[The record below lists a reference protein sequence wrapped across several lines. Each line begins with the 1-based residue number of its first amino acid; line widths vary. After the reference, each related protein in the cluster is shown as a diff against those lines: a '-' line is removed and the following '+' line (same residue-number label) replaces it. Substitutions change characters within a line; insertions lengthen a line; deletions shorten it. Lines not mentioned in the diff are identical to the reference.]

1 MKQIQLENLLVKA
14 VIFSLALVMFI
25 AIPWMEVL
33 SRWGGWIYLKGICQ
47 RHNELIF
54 KVLSYATTSV
64 SQKLLDFFAK
74 LTNTNKHSNTG

>member
-33 SRWGGWIYLKGICQ
+33 SR
-47 RHNELIF
+47 
-54 KVLSYATTSV
+54 
-64 SQKLLDFFAK
+64 
-74 LTNTNKHSNTG
+74 